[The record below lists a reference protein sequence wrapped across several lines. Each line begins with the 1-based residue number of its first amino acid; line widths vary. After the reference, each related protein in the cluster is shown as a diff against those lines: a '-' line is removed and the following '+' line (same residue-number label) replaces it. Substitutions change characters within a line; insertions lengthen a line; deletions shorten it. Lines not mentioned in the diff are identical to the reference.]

1 MSNVKV
7 VTPRRATV
15 RRRARYVLAGLLLA
29 ALLAL
34 AGLVADEVHSSRRQS
49 QWLAARTSQLSFR
62 VEPGPSDAI
71 RFAGDGPYD
80 QRLGYHQLPQLVQ
93 RLQPLGFEV
102 TAQARMSPAML
113 ALRDD
118 GLFTPYHEKTQAG
131 LGVQDCRGEPLFQAR
146 YPERSYAG
154 FAAVPPLLV
163 DSLLHIE
170 DRGLLAPPATRN
182 PAVEWD
188 RLGKA
193 VYDQLM
199 RRIDDSH
206 DAAGGSTL
214 ATQIE
219 KYRHSPEGR
228 TDNARDKLRQM
239 ASASLRAYLDGR
251 DTTGRRRQIVLDYL
265 NTVPLAAQAGFGEV
279 NGLGDGLWAWYG
291 RDFDE
296 VNRLLATPL
305 ATPAPGE
312 PPRTALAFKEAL
324 LPLQA
329 RAFKQAL
336 SLMVAQRRPSHYLAN
351 ADEQALR
358 SLTDSHLRLL
368 AEAGV
373 IPPALR
379 DAALPL
385 PLARLKRPPP
395 EPPVSFIDRKAATA
409 VRGKLQQLLGMPR
422 AYDLDRLDLAVAS
435 SLAGETQH
443 AATAVLRS
451 LQHPEAARAAGLYG
465 FRLLGEGQAPGP
477 IAFSF
482 TLFERVD
489 GANLLRVQTD
499 NLDQP
504 FDLNEGTRLDLGST
518 AKLRTLITYLE
529 QVAEL
534 HERWQELDVPAL
546 RALPPADHD
555 PIAHWAR
562 EHLATTDDRSLAAML
577 QAALERSYSASPA
590 EGFFTGGGLHHFDNF
605 EPEDDHRT
613 MTLREA
619 FTRSVNL
626 PFVRLMRDVVRRT
639 IAERGGSAEVLD
651 AERGDPDR
659 QAALARF
666 ADKEGKSFMLRFYRQ
681 FAGKTAAQVEDAL
694 LQGKRKT
701 PARLAALLH
710 GLQPDAQAPQLA
722 AFLALHL
729 PEPLPDE
736 EVAALHARYR
746 AGQWSLADRAYLAG
760 VHPLALWVA
769 AHLRQHPGATLT
781 DTLAAGADERQEA
794 YVWLF
799 KTRHKSAQDSRIR
812 NQLEQEAFVD
822 IHRAWKR
829 LGYPF
834 ESLTPSYATALG
846 ASGDRPAALAQLMGI
861 LVARGRD
868 LPQARL
874 QGLQFAAGTPYETR
888 LAWRPP
894 VGEQV
899 MRPEVADVVRN
910 ALVGVVEQG
919 TAKRLKGA
927 LVLADGRTLAI
938 GGKTGTGDHRFEVYG
953 PGRKLVSSRVVSR
966 SATLAFLIGDRW
978 FGTLMAYVQGEE
990 AEAYHFTSA
999 LPSQLLKAL
1008 LPSLQPLVEGRVCG
1022 APPPLVTAATAS
1034 PPGR

>member
-1 MSNVKV
+1 MSKERV
-7 VTPRRATV
+7 VTPRWVKA
-15 RRRARYVLAGLLLA
+15 RRVLA
-29 ALLAL
+29 ALLLLGLLGLAAL
-34 AGLVADEVHSSRRQS
+34 AVDEVRTSRQ
-49 QWLAARTSQLSFR
+49 QADWLAERTRGLSFR

-80 QRLGYHQLPQLVQ
+80 QRLGYHQLPKLVE
-93 RLQPLGFEV
+93 RLRQQGFDV

-113 ALRDD
+113 ELTAE
-118 GLFTPYHEKTQAG
+118 GLFTPYREKAQAG
-131 LGVQDCRGEPLFQAR
+131 LTVQDCRGDPLFQAR
-146 YPERSYAG
+146 YPERGYPR
-154 FAAVPPLLV
+154 FEAVPPLLV
-163 DSLLHIE
+163 SSLLHIE
-170 DRGLLAPPATRN
+170 DRALLAEPATRN

-193 VYDQLM
+193 VIDQLIH
-199 RRIDDSH
+199 RIDDSH

-228 TDNARDKLRQM
+228 TDDARDKLRQM
-239 ASASLRAYLDGR
+239 ASASVRAYLDGR
-251 DTTGRRRQIVLDYL
+251 DTTTRRREIALDYL

-296 VNRLLATPL
+296 VNRLLATPV
-305 ATPAPGE
+305 APPPPGE
-312 PPRTALAFKEAL
+312 PARTALAFKQAL
-324 LPLQA
+324 LPMQA
-329 RAFKQAL
+329 QAFKQAL
-336 SLMVAQRRPSHYLAN
+336 SLMVAQRRPSHYLAS

-368 AEAGV
+368 ADAGV
-373 IPPALR
+373 IPAALR

-385 PLARLKRPPP
+385 PLGRLKRAPQ

-409 VRGKLQQLLGMPR
+409 VRGKLQQMLGMPR
-422 AYDLDRLDLAVAS
+422 AYDLDRLDLSVAS
-435 SLAGETQH
+435 SLAGQTQH
-443 AATAVLRS
+443 DASALLRG
-451 LQHPEAARAAGLYG
+451 LGQAEAAQAAGLYG
-465 FRLLGEGQAPGP
+465 FRLLGQGQDPGK
-477 IAFSF
+477 ITFSF
-482 TLFERVD
+482 TLFERVG

-504 FDLNEGTRLDLGST
+504 FDLNEGARLDLGST

-534 HERWQELDVPAL
+534 HERWQGLDVIAL
-546 RALPPADHD
+546 MALELPEPD

-562 EHLATTDDRSLAAML
+562 DHLAQAADRGLVPML
-577 QAALERSYSASPA
+577 QAALERTYSASPA
-590 EGFFTGGGLHHFDNF
+590 ESFFTGGGLHHFDNF

-613 MTLREA
+613 LTLREA

-626 PFVRLMRDVVRRT
+626 PFVRLMRDVVRRV
-639 IAERGGSAEVLD
+639 AADLGSGGALD
-651 AERGDPDR
+651 AERGDPSR
-659 QAALARF
+659 QAYLERF
-666 ADKEGKSFMLRFYRQ
+666 ADKEGKSFMLRFHRQ
-681 FAGKTAAQVEDAL
+681 FAGKSAAQVEELL

-701 PARLAALLH
+701 PARLAALFH
-710 GLQPDAQAPQLA
+710 GLQPDAGEPQLA

-729 PEPLPDE
+729 PEPPDDD
-736 EVAALHARYR
+736 EVAALYAKYR

-769 AHLRQHPGATLT
+769 GHLRQHPGATMSE
-781 DTLAAGADERQEA
+781 TLAAGADERQEA

-812 NQLEQEAFVD
+812 NQLEQEAFVE
-822 IHRAWKR
+822 IHKAWKR

-834 ESLTPSYATALG
+834 ESLTPSYASALG
-846 ASGDRPAALAQLMGI
+846 AAGDRPGALAQLMGI
-861 LVARGRD
+861 LVNQGRD

-874 QGLQFAAGTPYETR
+874 EGLQFAAGTPYETR

-894 VGEQV
+894 PGDQV
-899 MRPEVADVVRN
+899 MRPEVAEVARQ
-910 ALVGVVEQG
+910 ALIGVVEQG

-953 PGRKLVSSRVVSR
+953 AGRKLVSSRVVSR

-978 FGTLMAYVQGEE
+978 FGTVMAYVQGEA
-990 AEAYHFTSA
+990 AEQFKFTSA
-999 LPSQLLKAL
+999 LPSQILKAL
-1008 LPSLQPLVEGRVCG
+1008 VPTLQPLVEGQACG
-1022 APPPLVTAATAS
+1022 TAAPVVTAAAS
-1034 PPGR
+1034 APSGN

>member
-1 MSNVKV
+1 MSNAKV
-7 VTPRRATV
+7 VTPRRAIV
-15 RRRARYVLAGLLLA
+15 RRTAVGLLLVA
-29 ALLAL
+29 VLGL
-34 AGLVADEVHSSRRQS
+34 AGLVADE
-49 QWLAARTSQLSFR
+49 ARTSRQQSHWLAERARELGFR

-71 RFAGDGPYD
+71 RFAGNGPYD
-80 QRLGYHQLPQLVQ
+80 QRLGYHQLPQLLQ
-93 RLQPLGFEV
+93 RLQPQGFEV
-102 TAQARMSPAML
+102 AAQVRMSPAML
-113 ALRDD
+113 ALRDE
-118 GLFTPYHEKTQAG
+118 GLFTPYHEKAQAG
-131 LGVQDCRGEPLFQAR
+131 LAVQDCRGEPLFQAR
-146 YPERSYAG
+146 YPERSYAA
-154 FAAVPPLLV
+154 FTAVPPLLV

-193 VYDQLM
+193 VYDQLL
-199 RRIDDSH
+199 RQIDDSH

-239 ASASLRAYLDGR
+239 ASASVRAYLDGR
-251 DTTGRRRQIVLDYL
+251 DTTARRRQIVLDYL

-296 VNRLLATPL
+296 VNQLLTAPV
-305 ATPAPGE
+305 AAPPAGE
-312 PPRTALAFKEAL
+312 PPRHALAFKQAL
-324 LPLQA
+324 LPRQA
-329 RAFKQAL
+329 QAFKQAL
-336 SLMVAQRRPSHYLAN
+336 SLMVAQRRPSHYLGS

-358 SLTDSHLRLL
+358 ALTDSHLRLL

-373 IPPALR
+373 ITPALR

-385 PLARLKRPPP
+385 PLGRLARPPAD
-395 EPPVSFIDRKAATA
+395 PPVSFIDRKAATA

-435 SLAGETQH
+435 SLAGDTQH
-443 AATAVLRS
+443 DATALLRS
-451 LQHPEAARAAGLYG
+451 LQSTDAAKAAGLYG
-465 FRLLGEGQAPGP
+465 FRLLGEGQDPGK

-529 QVAEL
+529 QVAAL
-534 HERWQELDVPAL
+534 HERWQELDAAAL
-546 RALPPADHD
+546 AALPLPEHD

-562 EHLATTDDRSLAAML
+562 EHLASTADRGLVPML
-577 QAALERSYSASPA
+577 QAALERPYSASPA
-590 EGFFTGGGLHHFDNF
+590 EGFFTGGGLHQFDNF

-639 IAERGGSAEVLD
+639 IAEHGGGAELLD
-651 AERGDPDR
+651 ADRGDPGR

-681 FAGKTAAQVEDAL
+681 FAGKSAAQVEDAL
-694 LQGKRKT
+694 LQGQRKT
-701 PARLAALLH
+701 PARLAALFH
-710 GLQPDAQAPQLA
+710 GLQPDAGEPQLA

-729 PEPLPDE
+729 PEPPTDD
-736 EVAALHARYR
+736 EVATLHAKYR

-781 DTLAAGADERQEA
+781 DTLAAGADERQQA
-794 YVWLF
+794 YTWLF

-812 NQLEQEAFVD
+812 NQLEQEAFTE

-861 LVARGRD
+861 LVNAGRD

-874 QGLQFAAGTPYETR
+874 QSLQFATGTPYETR
-888 LAWRPP
+888 LAWRAPA
-894 VGEQV
+894 GQQV
-899 MRPEVADVVRN
+899 MRPEVAGVVRD

-927 LVLADGRTLAI
+927 LVMADGRTLAI
-938 GGKTGTGDHRFEVYG
+938 GGKTGTGDHRYEVYG

-978 FGTLMAYVQGEE
+978 FGTLMAYVQGDE

-999 LPSQLLKAL
+999 LPSQILKAL
-1008 LPSLQPLVEGRVCG
+1008 LPSLQPLVEGRACG
-1022 APPPLVTAATAS
+1022 AQPHVVASIADEAKS
-1034 PPGR
+1034 PP